1 MATSHPPMIPFFRKE
16 FPSSKNELAQALD
29 EALRR
34 LVHKDGSIVKVRSRV
49 FPYLD
54 EIAVNFDGAHFD
66 SLPPVA
72 APAVEP
78 TKPAFEAA
86 VVALSAQKISIRGVP
101 LDLQMEARDVV
112 LHKGADANGE
122 AVLLVQKVR
131 DGQLRASVR
140 QLELEKA
147 IAQIGARESRR
158 HGIALEEVHLA
169 LRARGPQ
176 SLAADVRV
184 QARKFLLRAKIDIS
198 GQIDIDENLVM
209 RIFLKCKSDGAIGSL
224 ACSALDPIFGRL
236 NNKSFPFASLP
247 LGEIQFRNV
256 RLAVADTVELTA
268 DFGS

>member
-1 MATSHPPMIPFFRKE
+1 MIRFFRKD

-29 EALRR
+29 EALHR
-34 LVHKDGSIVKVRSRV
+34 LVHKDGSIVNVRSRV

-54 EIAVNFDGAHFD
+54 EIAINFDGARFD
-66 SLPPVA
+66 SLPPVS

-86 VVALSAQKISIRGVP
+86 VVTLSAQKISIRGVP
-101 LDLQMEARDVV
+101 LDLRMEARDVV

-122 AVLLVQKVR
+122 GMLLVQEVR
-131 DGQLRASVR
+131 DGQLKVSVR

-147 IAQIGARESRR
+147 IAQIGGREAGR
-158 HGIALEEVHLA
+158 HGIALEELRLA
-169 LRARGPQ
+169 TRARGPR
-176 SLAADVRV
+176 SLAVDVRV
-184 QARKFLLRAKIDIS
+184 QARKFLLRAKIDIC

-209 RIFLKCKSDGAIGSL
+209 KVFLKCKSDGAIGSF

-236 NNKSFPFASLP
+236 NNKSFSFASLP
-247 LGEIQFRNV
+247 LGEIQFRDV

-268 DFGS
+268 DFGSAPQGT